1 VGTNKLITVSGYS
14 LDGAKAGNYSLLAQ
28 PTVGTANITGI
39 VLTITDVTAA
49 NKAYDGNTTA
59 TLSGGT
65 LNGVLNSDDVTI
77 FAGTGSFADVNVGSG
92 KTVTATGYTLG
103 GTKAGNYILSAQP
116 TGITADITKGSQTIT
131 FDILPARTFGDE
143 SFDLTATASSGLAV
157 SYISSDESVAT
168 VSGNTVTI
176 VGIGSTTIT
185 ASQAGNG
192 TYLAAT
198 SVARNLTINSPAQQ
212 AQTITFDPLA
222 AKTYGNTTFDLTAT
236 ASSGLPVS
244 YFSSD
249 ESVATVSGNTVT
261 IIGSGTTTITASQ
274 AGNIFYG
281 AATSVD
287 QILTVNKKSLT
298 ITGVAAANK
307 TYDGTITATLSGGAL
322 NGIINSDNV
331 TIVAGSGAFVDANVG
346 TGKTVT
352 AIGYSL
358 NGAKA
363 GNYILSAQPTVG
375 TANIT
380 AASLTII
387 DVTAANKTYDGTD
400 VATLSGGTLTGIV
413 NSDEVTIVAGTGAF
427 VDANVGTDKTVTA
440 TGYSLDGSKA
450 ENYILSAQPT
460 VGTANITA
468 VSLTIT
474 NVTAANKTYN
484 GTDAATLSGGALTGV
499 INSDDV
505 TIVAGTGKFADAN
518 VGTGKTVTATGYS
531 LDGSKAGNYTLSA
544 QPIVATADIT
554 GVSLTITGVTASNK
568 TYDGTTTATLSGG
581 VLNGIV
587 NSDNVTI
594 VAGAG
599 AFVDANVGTGKS
611 VTATGYS
618 LDGSK
623 AGNYILSAQP
633 TGITA
638 DIIKAN
644 QTIVFGTLP
653 AKTLG
658 DVPFTISATGGASGN
673 AVTFSSSDESVATV
687 SGTSVT
693 IVASGSC
700 TIYAN
705 QTGNS
710 NYNAAEQVGQ
720 LLEVSDKSYAVN
732 FTTPTNGTLLVK
744 NGSAVLTSGDLVLNG
759 TILTV
764 TATPSAG
771 YVLSTLT
778 ANSTDVVN
786 NSVTVSAVTTIAAAF
801 TIPTWTGSTD
811 TDWNTATNWMPNV
824 VPTALLD
831 VIIPAATNEPF
842 ATDNS
847 VCRNLTIN
855 SGAVVTIPAGKSLT
869 VSGSIT
875 NNAGVSGLVIKSSSS
890 LANGTLIFNNAQN
903 APVPSTVEM
912 YSKASWNLANASGD
926 RYKWQ
931 FFGVPVRSLVT
942 SPTFTGAYVRHY
954 DESQTALN
962 WVAETST
969 STLLPFK
976 GYEIAQEVAKTYIL
990 KGDLVNADF
999 SQTLVKTDGA
1009 LNAGRHVLANPY
1021 TAAVDIKKLNF
1032 GTQTEATVY
1041 LYNTGSVN
1049 EWASYEGTTDGS
1061 NPGQY
1066 TSAPASIAGVGGI
1079 PAQIPSMQG
1088 FVVKAMSNDA
1098 NATFGMPYS
1107 SVVTKNVDMQRTRFS
1122 NHSASS
1128 SYIYSIIDIMGAHGG
1143 DRMWLFTSQNCTRGF
1158 DNSWDGRKMFGSAL
1172 APQLFARET
1181 DGNYQVDAVNDV
1193 NNTELGFQAGTD
1205 TEYTLRF
1212 TNNNIE
1218 SVYNKLYL
1226 LDYVTGSITDITAN
1240 GTEYRFTSENS
1251 SNTTRF
1257 KIVSSTSVA
1266 TDVNNPNSNSGVK
1279 VYSSNKT
1286 LYVQNMSDNRGDLMV
1301 CDVTGRFISKLPFEA
1316 KSITTIP
1323 VNLVQGVYIV
1333 TAVVNN
1339 QKVATANVIIP

>member
-427 VDANVGTDKTVTA
+427 V
-440 TGYSLDGSKA
+440 
-450 ENYILSAQPT
+450 
-460 VGTANITA
+460 
-468 VSLTIT
+468 
-474 NVTAANKTYN
+474 
-484 GTDAATLSGGALTGV
+484 
-499 INSDDV
+499 
-505 TIVAGTGKFADAN
+505 DAN